1 MRDINLL
8 NGTIDVLNA
17 HRKTPKD
24 VVFVVGFDGT
34 KIYSSWEEPSEQD
47 LARTSWSEF
56 KQLANRIYDRGY
68 GGVEVIIATKIVGK
82 DFWLER
88 HEYDGSE
95 WWEYKELPR
104 AEDYPE
110 GSIRVFKDD
119 E

>member
-1 MRDINLL
+1 MHLL
-8 NGTIDVLNA
+8 NETIDVLNA
-17 HRKTPKD
+17 HGKTPED
-24 VVFVVGFDGT
+24 VVFVVGFDGA
-34 KIYSSWEEPSEQD
+34 KIYSSWTVPSEQD
-47 LARTSWSEF
+47 LVRTSWNEF
-56 KQLANRIYDRGY
+56 KQLANRTYDNDY
-68 GGVEVIIATKIVGK
+68 GGVLVIIATKIVGK

-110 GSIRVFKDD
+110 GSIRVFEVD